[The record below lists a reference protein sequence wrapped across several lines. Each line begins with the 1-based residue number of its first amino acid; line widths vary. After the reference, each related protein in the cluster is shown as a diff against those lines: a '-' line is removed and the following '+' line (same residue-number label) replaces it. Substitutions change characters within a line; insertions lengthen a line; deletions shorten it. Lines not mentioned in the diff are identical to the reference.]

1 MPRIEEVKLKRVGL
15 QWVGV
20 RVGVRWV
27 VGRDEG
33 LLHLTSYF
41 AMVSVAPAPGVY
53 VVQYSLLLFSFVK
66 TGGVSR
72 CFTCPRAIGSSM
84 QRARVRR

>member
-33 LLHLTSYF
+33 LLLLTSYF
-41 AMVSVAPAPGVY
+41 AMVSVAPAPGY
-53 VVQYSLLLFSFVK
+53 MLYSTLCCCSPL
-66 TGGVSR
+66 
-72 CFTCPRAIGSSM
+72 
-84 QRARVRR
+84 

>member
-41 AMVSVAPAPGVY
+41 AMVSVAPARPRGICCTVLS
-53 VVQYSLLLFSFVK
+53 VVVIFCEDWRCLTLFYMPQ
-66 TGGVSR
+66 GYW
-72 CFTCPRAIGSSM
+72 
-84 QRARVRR
+84 